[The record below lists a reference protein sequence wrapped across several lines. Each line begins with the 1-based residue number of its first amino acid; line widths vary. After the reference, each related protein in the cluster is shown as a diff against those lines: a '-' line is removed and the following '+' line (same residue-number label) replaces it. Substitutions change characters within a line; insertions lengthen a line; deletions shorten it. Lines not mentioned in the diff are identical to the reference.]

1 MDFKVMDVE
10 NHLNYI
16 HDVMLIGVWDNYIIR
31 NDRNV
36 YIRRNVDWNVM
47 IRLVFGL
54 LSKNSKNTESKRV
67 DDDVNDNF
75 NCAMQER
82 ERDSERERE

>member
-16 HDVMLIGVWDNYIIR
+16 HDMMLIVVWDNYIIR

-36 YIRRNVDWNVM
+36 YIPRNVDWNVM

-54 LSKNSKNTESKRV
+54 LSKNSKTLRVKV

-82 ERDSERERE
+82 ERERERE